1 LLPWRTSSAA
11 AGDSYHVHSSSPL
24 AASDQ
29 VQGVGYYESEAE
41 TDAAALQLETSAA
54 CLKLEKDATALE
66 LEAGA
71 AGLELERDVPRET
84 SKQERY
90 SAD

>member
-24 AASDQ
+24 VASDQ
-29 VQGVGYYESEAE
+29 VQGVGYYESEVE
-41 TDAAALQLETSAA
+41 TDVAALQLETSAA

-66 LEAGA
+66 LEADA